1 MKTKNNKWV
10 RRAIGL
16 CALITFATIARAA
29 LAQESSSAVKSNS
42 SAAAPAV
49 TINPEADR
57 IFKQTSALLSGAKSF
72 SVSAEVWEDQVV
84 SGHKVATTKTV
95 DVKLRRPDDLQLEVH
110 SPKHTRGFWVD
121 GKTVTILDRAH
132 NLYGTAPAAGTI
144 DQVMDKAQ
152 DNFGITFPLEDL
164 FVSDPYAAMAQVTGG
179 AYFGKATILGT
190 PCQYIAF
197 GNEKIDVQLWVQD
210 GAEALP
216 RKLVITYKQEKTQPQ
231 YTAIFS
237 NWKLNP
243 KFPEST
249 FAFTPP
255 AGASKIEMMPAGAEL
270 TPTGRTKESTNK

>member
-1 MKTKNNKWV
+1 MDTVGHGPVGVADGCN
-10 RRAIGL
+10 
-16 CALITFATIARAA
+16 ALQEWRWHR
-29 LAQESSSAVKSNS
+29 ESSAAVKSGSS
-42 SAAAPAV
+42 SAAAVPPV

-57 IFKQTSALLSGAKSF
+57 IFKQTSTLLSGAKSF

-95 DVKLRRPDDLQLEVH
+95 DVKLRRPNDLQLEVH

-121 GKTVTILDRAH
+121 GKTVTILDRLH

-164 FVSDPYAAMAQVTGG
+164 FVSDPSSVMAHVTGG

-197 GNEKIDVQLWVQD
+197 SNDKIDWQLWVQD
-210 GAEALP
+210 GAEGLP

-243 KFPEST
+243 KFPDNT

-255 AGASKIEMMPAGAEL
+255 SGASKIEVVPAGAEL
-270 TPTGRTKESTNK
+270 TPTGRTKEPSNK